1 MGQNL
6 DVLLPWEGHSD
17 LGSVVF
23 DQLWDSLF
31 SGTVDDIAFFCHV
44 KSHMAAEAVSYTH
57 LRAHETL

>member
-31 SGTVDDIAFFCHV
+31 SGTVDDIAFFFVIV
-44 KSHMAAEAVSYTH
+44 KSHVAAEVNQI
-57 LRAHETL
+57 LLIVIG